1 MKKKII
7 TQLTGGLGN
16 QLFQYA
22 IAKSLS
28 EKLKIPFIIDLSF
41 FEYYEWH
48 EYSLKPFN
56 TQQNIISVTELNSYL
71 NPKFSFLERVLFKLG
86 FKSRPQSIVFEEKG
100 FSYSDDVFD
109 VEPSIYLKG
118 FWQSEKY
125 FLKIDKLIR
134 SDFKI
139 NTPPSVINQNIL
151 DKINSSN
158 AVSLHVRRGNYVT
171 EEVFNSYH
179 GTSSLEYYSS
189 AVEFI
194 KERIENPVFYIF
206 SNDIPWSKEHLTF
219 EGEKVFVDINDDKT
233 DYEDLRLMSHCK
245 HNIIANSTF
254 SWWGA
259 WLNENPEKI
268 IIAPKR
274 WFANEEMQAQ
284 TQDLI
289 PESWIRL

>member
-22 IAKSLS
+22 LAKSLS

-41 FEYYEWH
+41 FKYYEWH

-56 TQQNIISVTELNSYL
+56 IQQTVISDTELNSYL
-71 NPKFSFLERVLFKLG
+71 NPKFSFVDRILFKLG
-86 FKSRPQSIVFEEKG
+86 VKRRPQTIVFEENG
-100 FSYSDDVFD
+100 FSYSDAVFD

-125 FLKIDKLIR
+125 FLNIDKLIR

-139 NTPPSVINQNIL
+139 NIPPSDNNQNVL

-194 KERIENPVFYIF
+194 KERIENPVYYIF

-219 EGEKVFVDINDDKT
+219 EGEKVFVDINDDKR

-268 IIAPKR
+268 VIAPQR
-274 WFANEEMQAQ
+274 WFANEEMQVQ

-289 PESWIRL
+289 PETWIKM